1 LACNARLTPRLL
13 RRDVE
18 LSGTADAALRDAHE
32 RTHLSPRGRQRVLR
46 VARTVADLEGAERVG
61 TEHVLKALSLRQ
73 HEPGEE
79 PDDRSATPAAAA
91 G

>member
-1 LACNARLTPRLL
+1 
-13 RRDVE
+13 
-18 LSGTADAALRDAHE
+18 
-32 RTHLSPRGRQRVLR
+32 VLR
-46 VARTVADLEGAERVG
+46 VARTVADLDGCERVG

-79 PDDRSATPAAAA
+79 PGDRSATPAAAA